1 MLDFI
6 LELVSTVVDFFADIK
21 LNEFFSKRREK
32 KAAKEAAEAPE
43 TPESPE
49 SPEQEDDAE

>member
-1 MLDFI
+1 MLDFV

-43 TPESPE
+43 

>member
-6 LELVSTVVDFFADIK
+6 LELVSTVVDFFADLK

-49 SPEQEDDAE
+49 QEDDAE

>member
-43 TPESPE
+43 

>member
-21 LNEFFSKRREK
+21 LNKFITKRREK
-32 KAAKEAAEAPE
+32 KAAKEAAE
-43 TPESPE
+43 T
-49 SPEQEDDAE
+49 PEQEDDAE